1 METNFLSFGIAQLN
15 RLFPCF
21 ILLDT
26 NMNITQMGEVLKN
39 ICGDCIGE
47 NFYAHFKHFD
57 QKDSL
62 NPQTFG
68 ISTDINLKV
77 VDGSVTGKWEEI
89 GFQKSFLFAGEKV
102 LLRNSQL
109 QTQELIS
116 AKIDT
121 ENTPDI
127 KELFLVNMSHEIRTP
142 MNAIISMA
150 NQLSKTM
157 LTNEQDYFT
166 QTIQT
171 ASKNLLVIIDDILD
185 ISKIDA
191 GKLDLEYI
199 GFNLTIILSEVMQL
213 MMHKAEKKGLEI
225 NYILPEDIHISPVL
239 MGDPHRINQVILN
252 LLSNAIKFTDK
263 GSVLLTAVVLQDD
276 EDSQEIE
283 ILVRDTGIGM
293 DPEFVNRLFENFSQ
307 EHESISREYGGIG
320 LGMSISQKLVS
331 QMDGHFKV
339 ESEKGVGSA
348 ISFVIKLKKGSN
360 TDLPKAVKTTYN
372 EELFTGRKILIV
384 DDNETNR
391 LVAST
396 ILLSYGSQVLNA
408 EDGDMAL
415 EMVKEDA
422 YDIILM
428 DIQMPIL
435 DGYETTRM
443 LRQKGYSGTIIAL
456 TASVVAGERERCIA
470 AGMDDYLTK
479 PIDEERLIDVI
490 DSWIK
495 KKPLD
500 IPEPEFT
507 QPLYSLEGLRI
518 ISKGRED
525 FVTKMIE
532 LFCGQVPDALTN
544 LNACF
549 QENDLLQVSKLAHKL
564 KSTIDHLEIKSIQR
578 TIRSIEAVSEEG
590 SRAELIPMID
600 EVNRVLNQVMEE
612 LQLEIEERNQ

>member
-1 METNFLSFGIAQLN
+1 MEINSLSFSIDQLN

-26 NMNITQMGEVLKN
+26 NMNITQMGKVLKD

-47 NFYAHFKHFD
+47 NFFHHFEPFN
-57 QKDSL
+57 QKDNL
-62 NPQTFG
+62 NLQTFG
-68 ISTDINLKV
+68 ISTNINLKV
-77 VDGSVTGKWEEI
+77 VDGSVIGKWEEI
-89 GFQKSFLFAGEKV
+89 GFQESFLFAGEKV
-102 LLRNSQL
+102 LLKNSQL
-109 QTQELIS
+109 QTQELS
-116 AKIDT
+116 NAKIDT
-121 ENTPDI
+121 EKTPDI
-127 KELFLVNMSHEIRTP
+127 KQLFLVNMSHEIRTP

-150 NQLSKTM
+150 NQLSRTT

-191 GKLDLEYI
+191 GKLDLENS

-225 NYILPEDIHISPVL
+225 DYILPEDIHISPVL
-239 MGDPHRINQVILN
+239 IGDPNRINQVILN
-252 LLSNAIKFTDK
+252 LLSNSIKFTDN
-263 GSVLLTAVVLQDD
+263 GSVILTAVVLQDD
-276 EDSQEIE
+276 EDSQAIE
-283 ILVRDTGIGM
+283 ISVKDTGIGM

-307 EHESISREYGGIG
+307 EHESISRQYGGIG

-331 QMDGHFKV
+331 QMGGHFKV

-360 TDLPKAVKTTYN
+360 ADLPKAVKTTYN
-372 EELFTGRKILIV
+372 EELFAGRKILIV

-396 ILLSYGSQVLNA
+396 VLLGYGAQVLNA

-428 DIQMPIL
+428 DIQMPVL

-443 LRQKGYSGTIIAL
+443 LRQKGYLGTIIAL
-456 TASVVAGERERCIA
+456 TASVVAGEKERCIA

-479 PIDEERLIDVI
+479 PINEELLIDVI
-490 DSWIK
+490 NSWIK
-495 KKPLD
+495 EKPLD

-544 LNACF
+544 LNASF
-549 QENDLLQVSKLAHKL
+549 QENDLPQVSKLAHKL

-578 TIRSIEAVSEEG
+578 TIRDIEVLSEEG

-612 LQLEIEERNQ
+612 LQLELEERNQ

>member
-1 METNFLSFGIAQLN
+1 MEINSLSFSIDQLN

-26 NMNITQMGEVLKN
+26 NMNITQMGKVLKD

-47 NFYAHFKHFD
+47 NFFHHFEPFN
-57 QKDSL
+57 QKDNL
-62 NPQTFG
+62 NLQTFG
-68 ISTDINLKV
+68 ISTNINLKV
-77 VDGSVTGKWEEI
+77 VDGSVIGKWEEI

-102 LLRNSQL
+102 LLKNSQL
-109 QTQELIS
+109 QTQELS
-116 AKIDT
+116 NAKIDT
-121 ENTPDI
+121 EKTQDI
-127 KELFLVNMSHEIRTP
+127 KQLFLVNMSHEIRTP

-150 NQLSKTM
+150 NQLSRTT

-191 GKLDLEYI
+191 GKLDLENS

-225 NYILPEDIHISPVL
+225 DYILPKDIHISPVL
-239 MGDPHRINQVILN
+239 IGDPNRINQVILN
-252 LLSNAIKFTDK
+252 LLSNSIKFTDN
-263 GSVLLTAVVLQDD
+263 GSVILTAVVLQND

-283 ILVRDTGIGM
+283 ISVKDTGIGM

-307 EHESISREYGGIG
+307 EHESISRQYGGIG

-331 QMDGHFKV
+331 QMGGHFKV

-360 TDLPKAVKTTYN
+360 ADLPKAVKTTYN
-372 EELFTGRKILIV
+372 EELFAGRKILIV

-396 ILLSYGSQVLNA
+396 VLLGYGAQVLNA

-428 DIQMPIL
+428 DIQMPVL

-443 LRQKGYSGTIIAL
+443 LRQKGYLGTIIAL
-456 TASVVAGERERCIA
+456 TASVVAGEKERCIA

-479 PIDEERLIDVI
+479 PINEELLIDVI
-490 DSWIK
+490 NSWIK
-495 KKPLD
+495 EKPLD

-544 LNACF
+544 LNASF
-549 QENDLLQVSKLAHKL
+549 QENDLPQVSKLAHKL

-578 TIRSIEAVSEEG
+578 TIRDIEVLSEEG

-600 EVNRVLNQVMEE
+600 EVNRVLIQVMEE
-612 LQLEIEERNQ
+612 LQLELEERNQ

>member
-1 METNFLSFGIAQLN
+1 MEINSLSFSIDQLN

-26 NMNITQMGEVLKN
+26 NMNIKQMGKVLKD

-47 NFYAHFKHFD
+47 NFFHHFEPFN
-57 QKDSL
+57 QKDNL
-62 NPQTFG
+62 NLQTFG
-68 ISTDINLKV
+68 ISTNINLKV
-77 VDGSVTGKWEEI
+77 VDGSVIGKWEEI
-89 GFQKSFLFAGEKV
+89 GFQESFLFAGEKV
-102 LLRNSQL
+102 LLKNSQL
-109 QTQELIS
+109 QTQELS
-116 AKIDT
+116 NAKIDT
-121 ENTPDI
+121 EKTQDI
-127 KELFLVNMSHEIRTP
+127 KQLFLVNMSHEIRTP

-150 NQLSKTM
+150 NQLSRTT

-191 GKLDLEYI
+191 GKLDLENS

-225 NYILPEDIHISPVL
+225 DYILPEDIHISPVL
-239 MGDPHRINQVILN
+239 IGDPNRINQVILN
-252 LLSNAIKFTDK
+252 LLSNSIKFTDN
-263 GSVLLTAVVLQDD
+263 GSVILTAVVLQND

-283 ILVRDTGIGM
+283 ISVKDTGIGM

-307 EHESISREYGGIG
+307 EHESISRQYGGIG

-331 QMDGHFKV
+331 QMGGHFKV

-360 TDLPKAVKTTYN
+360 ADLPKAVKTTYN
-372 EELFTGRKILIV
+372 EELFAGRKILIV

-396 ILLSYGSQVLNA
+396 VLLGYGAQVLNA

-428 DIQMPIL
+428 DIQMPVL

-443 LRQKGYSGTIIAL
+443 LRQKGYLGTIIAL
-456 TASVVAGERERCIA
+456 TASVVAGEKERCIA

-479 PIDEERLIDVI
+479 PINEELLIDVI
-490 DSWIK
+490 NSWIK
-495 KKPLD
+495 EKPLD

-544 LNACF
+544 LNASF
-549 QENDLLQVSKLAHKL
+549 QENDLPQVSKLAHKL

-578 TIRSIEAVSEEG
+578 TIRDIEVLSEEG

-600 EVNRVLNQVMEE
+600 EVNRVLIQVMEE
-612 LQLEIEERNQ
+612 LQLELEERNQ

>member
-1 METNFLSFGIAQLN
+1 MEINSLSFSIDQLN

-26 NMNITQMGEVLKN
+26 NMNITQMGKVLKD

-47 NFYAHFKHFD
+47 NFFHHFEPFN
-57 QKDSL
+57 QKDNL
-62 NPQTFG
+62 NLQTFG
-68 ISTDINLKV
+68 ISTNINLKV
-77 VDGSVTGKWEEI
+77 VDGSVIGKWEEI
-89 GFQKSFLFAGEKV
+89 GFQESFLFAGEKV
-102 LLRNSQL
+102 LLKNSQL
-109 QTQELIS
+109 QTQELS
-116 AKIDT
+116 NAKIDT
-121 ENTPDI
+121 EKTPDI
-127 KELFLVNMSHEIRTP
+127 KQLFLVNMSHEIRTP

-150 NQLSKTM
+150 NQLSRTT
-157 LTNEQDYFT
+157 LTNEQDYFI

-191 GKLDLEYI
+191 GKLDLENS

-225 NYILPEDIHISPVL
+225 DYILPEDIHISPVL
-239 MGDPHRINQVILN
+239 IGDPNRINQVILN
-252 LLSNAIKFTDK
+252 LLSNSIKFTDN
-263 GSVLLTAVVLQDD
+263 GSVILTAVVLQDD
-276 EDSQEIE
+276 EDSQAIE
-283 ILVRDTGIGM
+283 ISVKDTGIGM

-307 EHESISREYGGIG
+307 EHESISRQYGGIG

-331 QMDGHFKV
+331 QMGGHFKV

-360 TDLPKAVKTTYN
+360 ADLPKAVKTTYN
-372 EELFTGRKILIV
+372 EELFAGRKILIV

-396 ILLSYGSQVLNA
+396 VLLGYGAQVLNA

-443 LRQKGYSGTIIAL
+443 LRQKGYLGTIIAL
-456 TASVVAGERERCIA
+456 TASVVAGEKERCIA

-479 PIDEERLIDVI
+479 PINEELLIDVI
-490 DSWIK
+490 NSWIK
-495 KKPLD
+495 EKPLD

-544 LNACF
+544 LNASF
-549 QENDLLQVSKLAHKL
+549 QENDLPQVSKLAHKL

-578 TIRSIEAVSEEG
+578 TIRDIELLSEEG

-612 LQLEIEERNQ
+612 LQLELEERNQ

>member
-1 METNFLSFGIAQLN
+1 MEINSLSFSIDQLN

-26 NMNITQMGEVLKN
+26 NMNITQMGKVLKD

-47 NFYAHFKHFD
+47 NFFHHFEPFN
-57 QKDSL
+57 QKDNL
-62 NPQTFG
+62 NLQTFG
-68 ISTDINLKV
+68 ISTNINLKV
-77 VDGSVTGKWEEI
+77 VDGSVIGKWEEI
-89 GFQKSFLFAGEKV
+89 GFQESFLFAGEKV
-102 LLRNSQL
+102 LLKNSQL
-109 QTQELIS
+109 QTQELS
-116 AKIDT
+116 NAKIDT
-121 ENTPDI
+121 EKTQDI
-127 KELFLVNMSHEIRTP
+127 KQLFLVNMSHEIRTP

-150 NQLSKTM
+150 NQLSRTT

-191 GKLDLEYI
+191 GKLDLENS

-225 NYILPEDIHISPVL
+225 DYILPEDIHISPVL
-239 MGDPHRINQVILN
+239 IGDSNRINQVILN
-252 LLSNAIKFTDK
+252 LLSNSIKFTDN
-263 GSVLLTAVVLQDD
+263 GSVILTAVVLQND

-283 ILVRDTGIGM
+283 ISVKDTGIGM
-293 DPEFVNRLFENFSQ
+293 DPEFVNLLFENFSQ
-307 EHESISREYGGIG
+307 EHESISRQYGGIG

-331 QMDGHFKV
+331 QMGGHFKV

-360 TDLPKAVKTTYN
+360 ADLPKAVKTTYN
-372 EELFTGRKILIV
+372 EELFAGRKILIV

-396 ILLSYGSQVLNA
+396 VLLGYGAQVLNA

-428 DIQMPIL
+428 DIQMPVL

-443 LRQKGYSGTIIAL
+443 LRQKGYLGTIIAL
-456 TASVVAGERERCIA
+456 TASVVAGEKERCIA

-479 PIDEERLIDVI
+479 PINEELLIDVI
-490 DSWIK
+490 NSWIK
-495 KKPLD
+495 EKPLD

-544 LNACF
+544 LNASF
-549 QENDLLQVSKLAHKL
+549 QENDLPQVSKLAHKL

-578 TIRSIEAVSEEG
+578 TIRDIEVLSEEG

-600 EVNRVLNQVMEE
+600 EVNRVLIQVMEE
-612 LQLEIEERNQ
+612 LQLELEERNQ

>member
-47 NFYAHFKHFD
+47 NFYAHFEHFD
-57 QKDSL
+57 RKDSL
-62 NPQTFG
+62 DPQTFG

-77 VDGSVTGKWEEI
+77 VDGSVIGKWEEI

-102 LLRNSQL
+102 LLKNSQL

-150 NQLSKTM
+150 NQLSRTT

-185 ISKIDA
+185 ISKIGA

-225 NYILPEDIHISPVL
+225 DYILPKDIHISPVL

-276 EDSQEIE
+276 EDSQEIQ

-479 PIDEERLIDVI
+479 PIDEELLIDVI
-490 DSWIK
+490 NSWMN
-495 KKPLD
+495 KKPV
-500 IPEPEFT
+500 PEPELN
-507 QPLYSLEGLRI
+507 QPLYSLEGLRL

-600 EVNRVLNQVMEE
+600 EVNRVLNQVMKE

>member
-1 METNFLSFGIAQLN
+1 
-15 RLFPCF
+15 
-21 ILLDT
+21 
-26 NMNITQMGEVLKN
+26 MNIIQISEVLKN

-47 NFYAHFKHFD
+47 NFFDHFEHLD
-57 QKDSL
+57 QKNNLD
-62 NPQTFG
+62 PQTLG
-68 ISTDINLKV
+68 ISTDIRLKV
-77 VDGSVTGKWEEI
+77 VDGTVIGKWEEI

-102 LLRNSQL
+102 LLNHTQS
-109 QTQELIS
+109 QTQELINT
-116 AKIDT
+116 KIDT
-121 ENTPDI
+121 EKTPDI

-142 MNAIISMA
+142 MNAIISMT
-150 NQLSKTM
+150 NQLSRTT
-157 LTNEQDYFT
+157 LTDEQDYFT

-171 ASKNLLVIIDDILD
+171 ASKNLLLIIDDILD
-185 ISKIDA
+185 LSRIDA

-199 GFNLTIILSEVMQL
+199 GFNLKMILSEVMQQ

-225 NYILPEDIHISPVL
+225 DYILRDDIDISPVL
-239 MGDPHRINQVILN
+239 MGDPHRINQVIFN

-263 GSVLLTAVVLQDD
+263 GSVWLTAVVLQDD

-293 DPEFVNRLFENFSQ
+293 DPEFVNRLFDNFSQ
-307 EHESISREYGGIG
+307 EHEAVSRQYGGIG
-320 LGMSISQKLVS
+320 LGMSISQKLIA
-331 QMDGHFKV
+331 QMNGHFNV

-360 TDLPKAVKTTYN
+360 TDLPKAIKTIYN
-372 EELFTGRKILIV
+372 EELFVGRKILIV

-396 ILLSYGSQVLNA
+396 ILLGYGAQVLNA
-408 EDGDMAL
+408 EDGDVAL
-415 EMVKEDA
+415 HMVKEDA

-435 DGYETTRM
+435 DGYETTRI
-443 LRQKGYSGTIIAL
+443 LRQNEYSGTIIAL
-456 TASVVAGERERCIA
+456 TASVVQGERERCIA

-479 PIDEERLIDVI
+479 PIIEEVLIDVI

-549 QENDLLQVSKLAHKL
+549 QENDLPQVSKLAHKL

-578 TIRSIEAVSEEG
+578 TIRDIEAVSEEG

-612 LQLEIEERNQ
+612 LQLEIEKRNQ